1 MEAVNV
7 MSTENVCASPSAR
20 LARRASICR
29 ASSSFQAFPNAET
42 SFSRAFQPTA
52 EQRDA
57 VIQIPNNLNSP
68 LPTARHSLEIDR
80 TRRKPSGRPRRFDR
94 HKRTA
99 LPAASESQIA
109 AEGDHRVPAPDTA
122 CFPTGR
128 LRRGQHRSH
137 PLQPEGP
144 PTSCIVLLFPR
155 CLPTLWQESPA

>member
-29 ASSSFQAFPNAET
+29 ASSLFQAFSKCRNRPFPNAET
-42 SFSRAFQPTA
+42 SFSRAFQPTT

-80 TRRKPSGRPRRFDR
+80 TRHKPSGRPRRFDR
-94 HKRTA
+94 HRRTA
-99 LPAASESQIA
+99 LPAASES
-109 AEGDHRVPAPDTA
+109 
-122 CFPTGR
+122 
-128 LRRGQHRSH
+128 
-137 PLQPEGP
+137 
-144 PTSCIVLLFPR
+144 
-155 CLPTLWQESPA
+155 